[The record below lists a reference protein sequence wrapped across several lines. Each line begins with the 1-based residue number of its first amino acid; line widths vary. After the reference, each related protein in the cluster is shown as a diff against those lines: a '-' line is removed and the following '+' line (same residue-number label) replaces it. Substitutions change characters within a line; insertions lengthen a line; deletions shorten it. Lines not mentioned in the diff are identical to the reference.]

1 MRRIPAELCIRCKGS
16 KLLCGLR
23 TCPILERFRAIV
35 NTSLKIDLEKKSIE
49 GATPPSVVVGEKN
62 YPKVTIS
69 FNVPP
74 QVYGEEAKEYENPRG
89 WWGRKSIYE
98 IIDYRSSLVSNLLKT
113 KADEVWKLYEKE
125 LPLTAVSYSPVGT
138 ESKLEGKIEAKL
150 RFNGY
155 IMPRGPSANI
165 KDFKI
170 IDNPKI
176 SKVMDK
182 MIFDDVKAQDAIRE
196 LYASGEDIYNI
207 INAMSL
213 GLIGKK
219 KNRKLVPTRWAI
231 TAVDTTIGRDMLNK
245 IKSYQSVSE
254 IQVFYQKYLG
264 NYFHIILYPS
274 NYNIIWIEI
283 WHPLTLWSSELVIS
297 ELKENY
303 WGEYNFLDGGYIAA
317 RTSILEY
324 LEKIRK
330 IAGVVIIREITSEY
344 FAPLGNWHIRET
356 VKNAMENK
364 IGKFENIETAIQF
377 IQNRLNRK
385 IDLFKVKSIHDL
397 IKQKTIDSFF
407 R

>member
-1 MRRIPAELCIRCKGS
+1 MRRIAAELCIRCKGS

-113 KADEVWKLYEKE
+113 KADDIWKLYEKE
-125 LPLTAVSYSPVGT
+125 LPLAAVSYSPVGT

-283 WHPLTLWSSELVIS
+283 WHPLTLWSTELVIS

-385 IDLFKVKSIHDL
+385 IDLFKVKNIHDL